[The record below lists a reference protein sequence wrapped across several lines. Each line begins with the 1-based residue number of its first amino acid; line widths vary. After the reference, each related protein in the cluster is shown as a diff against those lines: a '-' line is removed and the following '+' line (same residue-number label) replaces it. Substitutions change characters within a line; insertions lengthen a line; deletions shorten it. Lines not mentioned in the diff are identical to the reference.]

1 MRIDL
6 RDPLATPVVP
16 AGIELRAFDLER
28 DARVI
33 HATLTEAFTDH
44 WGFSLPSFDRLVHEY
59 LEGTSSG
66 FDAGLWFVAVEGDE
80 VVGAVCGRERLAL
93 APDTGH
99 VEVLGVR
106 DGWRGHGFG
115 RALLFT
121 AFGELKRRGVAKA
134 ELGVDAESETGATR
148 LYQGVGMRTFR
159 AAEFWEKAL
168 PPDPGRR

>member
-1 MRIDL
+1 LSAWLL
-6 RDPLATPVVP
+6 RVGEERARDKVSRLLADTTLL
-16 AGIELRAFDLER
+16 LRVARWATTKPRATCSRCSAMPTHER
-28 DARVI
+28 STTCGSICVI
-33 HATLTEAFTDH
+33 H
-44 WGFSLPSFDRLVHEY
+44 SPR
-59 LEGTSSG
+59 
-66 FDAGLWFVAVEGDE
+66 
-80 VVGAVCGRERLAL
+80 CGRERLAL

-106 DGWRGHGFG
+106 DGWRGRGVG